1 MNFSYL
7 ASFDKSL
14 KNLSASQ
21 IDKAEKALEKFIT
34 FFETREQ
41 PKGLGIKKLIYDF
54 WELRVGLQY
63 RIIFILRGKNIYFVF
78 AGTHDDIKRFIKNL

>member
-14 KNLSASQ
+14 KGLPHSQ
-21 IDKAEKALEKFIT
+21 IDKIEKAIEKFIT
-34 FFETREQ
+34 FFEAHEQ
-41 PKGLGIKKLIYDF
+41 PKGLGIKKLRYDF
-54 WELRVGLQY
+54 WELRVGLEY
-63 RIIFILRGKNIYFVF
+63 RVIFILRGKDIYFVF